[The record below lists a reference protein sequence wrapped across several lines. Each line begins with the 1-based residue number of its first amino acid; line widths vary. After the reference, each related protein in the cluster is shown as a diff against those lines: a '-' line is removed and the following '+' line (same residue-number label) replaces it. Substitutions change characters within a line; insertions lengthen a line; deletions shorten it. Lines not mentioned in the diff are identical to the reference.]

1 MQEPPSYTSPKK
13 KSFPFWLPLI
23 ALPLGLL
30 VASLTA
36 SIVALAQGQ
45 RTSHLV
51 VNAPLLASDEV
62 GLWVVF
68 LVALVIGVRRY
79 GSGSFIRDYGF
90 KVKMWPDIP
99 IGLVVG
105 AFCQLVVLPVLYLP
119 FEAGNP
125 SFAKA
130 LSQPAKTLVGS
141 GRSGG
146 EALVFVII
154 VIGAPIMEE
163 LFFRGLTLRSLEAL
177 SVKLAVRFRAV
188 LVVVV
193 TGVFFALAHFEP
205 LQFLGLWVVGMVL
218 SYMSYRTRRLGM
230 SIFTHMSFN
239 LVAFVALVGIR

>member
-1 MQEPPSYTSPKK
+1 MQEPPSYSSPKK

-23 ALPLGLL
+23 SLPLGLL
-30 VASLTA
+30 VASLAA
-36 SIVALAQGQ
+36 SIVALVQGQ
-45 RTSHLV
+45 STTHLV
-51 VNAPLLASDEV
+51 VNAPILAADEV
-62 GLWVVF
+62 GLWIVF
-68 LVALVIGVRRY
+68 LGALVIGVRRY
-79 GSGSFIRDYGF
+79 GSGSFIQDYGF
-90 KVKMWPDIP
+90 KVKLWPDVP
-99 IGLVVG
+99 LGLAIG

-141 GRSGG
+141 GKSGG
-146 EALVFVII
+146 EALVFAII
-154 VIGAPIMEE
+154 VVGAPIMEE

-177 SVKLAVRFRAV
+177 SAKLASRIRGV

-239 LVAFVALVGIR
+239 LVAFVALVSVR